1 MENNLVIMIIERD
14 GKTIIREVCRCN
26 ASVEESEHYI
36 KSFPYNERRFM
47 FTDEYFNTIYEEVI

>member
-1 MENNLVIMIIERD
+1 MIIDCD
-14 GKTIIREVCRCN
+14 GKTIIREVCRRN